1 MRLAGKVALITGAAA
16 GVEGEVM
23 GFGGA
28 AARLFAREGA
38 KVVLTDIKEEMGHRT
53 AAQIQENGGEAFFIR
68 LDVSRE
74 EDWQEAV
81 QTAVSRYG
89 GLHILVNNAGTGAR
103 ATVEET
109 TVEMWDGQMDV
120 HAKGVFLGTKYA
132 IPEMR
137 KVGGAPL
144 STSPRSTAWWAV
156 RLPRRIM
163 RPKGNPFVYQ
173 SGRCAVCR

>member
-38 KVVLTDIKEEMGHRT
+38 KVILTDIKEDMGHRT
-53 AAQIQENGGEAFFIR
+53 AAQIQEHGGDVIFMR
-68 LDVSRE
+68 LDVTRE

-81 QTAVSRYG
+81 QTAVARFG
-89 GLHILVNNAGTGAR
+89 GLNILINNAGTGAR
-103 ATVEET
+103 T
-109 TVEMWDGQMDV
+109 TVEDTTVEIWDRQMDV

-137 KVGGAPL
+137 KAGGGSIINISSIYGLVG
-144 STSPRSTAWWAV
+144 
-156 RLPRRIM
+156 
-163 RPKGNPFVYQ
+163 
-173 SGRCAVCR
+173 SGI